1 MIKQHIED
9 IGLAVSRAT
18 NIPHPLPS
26 FLFSMQDNTKNSDT
40 PRPSLKT
47 ADGPLSAR
55 ILRNPDCEDE
65 VMLALT
71 KDDGMIGIGHMPRH
85 DDEYQAIGQKIYD
98 WLCEV
103 IIPKHEDE
111 LIITNF
117 DIEVVATCKGRPKQ

>member
-1 MIKQHIED
+1 MSKKKESSIDKMRMTIE
-9 IGLAVSRAT
+9 LA
-18 NIPHPLPS
+18 
-26 FLFSMQDNTKNSDT
+26 DN
-40 PRPSLKT
+40 
-47 ADGPLSAR
+47 GI

-65 VMLALT
+65 VTLALT